1 MSSDPHQ
8 HPVPSREYDRFA
20 TYRGLNIVYEGRSE
34 QIEVRAPDISP
45 RGMFIHVPQH
55 FPEGAVLKLEFRL
68 SRSGRDV
75 KTRAEVRYCLA
86 GVGIGVEFVD
96 ISPEDEQAIADEI
109 ETLMGYRR
117 TPSTSR
123 DG

>member
-1 MSSDPHQ
+1 MSSDPNK
-8 HPVPSREYDRFA
+8 HPVPSRELDRFA
-20 TYRGLNIVYEGRSE
+20 AYRGLNIIYEGRSE

-45 RGMFIHVPQH
+45 RGMFIHIQQH
-55 FPEGAVLKLEFRL
+55 FPEGTVLKLEFRL
-68 SRSGRDV
+68 SSSGRSV

-109 ETLMGYRR
+109 ETLMGY
-117 TPSTSR
+117 
-123 DG
+123 

>member
-1 MSSDPHQ
+1 MSSDPH
-8 HPVPSREYDRFA
+8 HPVPSREFDRFA

-45 RGMFIHVPQH
+45 RGMFIHIPHH

-68 SRSGRDV
+68 SRSGRSV

-96 ISPEDEQAIADEI
+96 ISPEDQQAIADEI
-109 ETLMGYRR
+109 QTLMGH
-117 TPSTSR
+117 
-123 DG
+123 

>member
-1 MSSDPHQ
+1 MRSDPQQ
-8 HPVPSREYDRFA
+8 HPVPSREFDRFA

-45 RGMFIHVPQH
+45 RGMFIHIPQH

-75 KTRAEVRYCLA
+75 KARAEVRYNLP

-96 ISPEDEQAIADEI
+96 ISPEDQEAIADEI
-109 ETLMGYRR
+109 ENLMGY
-117 TPSTSR
+117 
-123 DG
+123 

>member
-8 HPVPSREYDRFA
+8 HPIPSREFDRSA

-34 QIEVRAPDISP
+34 QIEVRSPDISP
-45 RGMFIHVPQH
+45 RGMFIHIPEH
-55 FPEGAVLKLEFRL
+55 FPEGAVLKLEVRL

-75 KTRAEVRYCLA
+75 KTRAEVRYCLP

-96 ISPEDEQAIADEI
+96 ISKEDQQAIADEI
-109 ETLMGYRR
+109 ESLMGY
-117 TPSTSR
+117 
-123 DG
+123 